1 MLGIMLIQLNPS
13 YKSVGHIH
21 ILEMKLNSV
30 IAVLPVVLCH
40 IIPFTNCIL
49 TPPPS
54 LKCENDNEIRWLSN
68 LRNNNRC
75 LNIIVHNVFVPQCYY
90 DQIFDSRFVIKTN
103 DLNSIKFRN
112 ILSFQRTNCDDF
124 MIFTNKM
131 TEVFTLFQ
139 ETNKTVK
146 RFLPFSQFYL
156 VPVYDSDIEFDQRS
170 LSYIYK
176 NGLFVYVVAN
186 TLTAMP
192 SGMLTF
198 SSLKNV
204 LTLELLNLEKPLTNE
219 IISYFG
225 TYKNHPTLD
234 TNYQKNIIRVSLF
247 DCSPY
252 VVYLPDGN
260 FDGLEY
266 RVLKEIVK
274 NWIIVHNKCDTSETI
289 HDPYGEARGQVQD
302 HQSDLAMCSVW
313 LNEKS
318 NTYLDVTSYI
328 NYECATFLVPK
339 PESLNPATYLYKS
352 LNVVVGCSVVISLI
366 VLSIILTIF
375 GRMDRKIKKK
385 SWNGLV
391 YVAFSRSLFDT
402 FGICTAQSLKFP
414 KEYSIKYLLFGL
426 IR

>member
-1 MLGIMLIQLNPS
+1 
-13 YKSVGHIH
+13 
-21 ILEMKLNSV
+21 MKLNSV
-30 IAVLPVVLCH
+30 IAMLTAVLCH
-40 IIPFTNCIL
+40 IIPFANCIL
-49 TPPPS
+49 TPPHS
-54 LKCENDNEIRWLSN
+54 LKCENHNEIRWLWN
-68 LRNNNRC
+68 LRNTNRC
-75 LNIIVHNVFVPQCYY
+75 LNIIVHNVFVPQCYF
-90 DQIFDSRFVIKTN
+90 DQIFHSRFVIKMN

-124 MIFTNKM
+124 MIFTRNM

-156 VPVYDSDIEFDQRS
+156 VPISDSDIEFDLLS
-170 LSYIYK
+170 LSYIYE
-176 NGLFVYVVAN
+176 NGLFVYAVAN
-186 TLTAMP
+186 TLTAM
-192 SGMLTF
+192 SSDILTF
-198 SSLKNV
+198 KSLTNV
-204 LTLELLNLEKPLTNE
+204 LTLELLSLEKPLTNE

-225 TYKNHPTLD
+225 TYKNHPILN
-234 TNYQKNIIRVSLF
+234 TNYRKNIFRVSLF
-247 DCSPY
+247 NCSPY
-252 VVYLPDGN
+252 VVYLPDGD

-266 RVLKEIVK
+266 RVLKEIAK
-274 NWIIVHNKCDTSETI
+274 NWTIAHNKCDTSETI

-366 VLSIILTIF
+366 VLSFIVTIF
-375 GRMDRKIKKK
+375 ARIGRKLKKK

-391 YVAFSRSLFDT
+391 YIAFSRSLFDT

-414 KEYSIKYLLFGL
+414 KEHSVKYLFFWL